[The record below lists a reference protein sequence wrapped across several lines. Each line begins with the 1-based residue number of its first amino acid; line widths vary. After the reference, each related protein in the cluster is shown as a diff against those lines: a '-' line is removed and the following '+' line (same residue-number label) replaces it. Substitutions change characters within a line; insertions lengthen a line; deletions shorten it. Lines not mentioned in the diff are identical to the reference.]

1 MAKHKKNLLLIL
13 SAIIL
18 ILGALDFYLTGENDN
33 LAFGPIHKNNI
44 APLDA
49 KDLKEICAGEDS
61 NKFSCYRNYYRAL
74 VTSNLN
80 FAFADLK
87 ARYGED
93 EYVRN
98 MCHPLVH
105 VVGRTAAESSTDT
118 LDAFSK
124 GDPFCWSG
132 YYHGVMEEIVTRIG
146 KDNLKAN
153 INKICR
159 GIEGRIS
166 FDRYNCIHGLGH
178 GLMAL
183 TNNEIFQSLE
193 MCGFLKGSLAK
204 SWCETGVFMENIIG
218 DDENQSHRSKYLK
231 PDQPFYPC
239 TEVEEKYKT
248 ECYLGQTS
256 YVLKIVGAD
265 FQKLFEMCSGI
276 EEGYQDKCYISIGR
290 DASGNTIS
298 DGPKTKQICDLGQ
311 TAEQKQKC
319 IEGAIVDFISYYHS
333 DTKALELCDLIDD
346 VETKSH
352 CLKTAKTY
360 WSIF

>member
-1 MAKHKKNLLLIL
+1 MSEKFKKLVPTLIV
-13 SAIIL
+13 IIVSF
-18 ILGALDFYLTGENDN
+18 GALDFYLNQN
-33 LAFGPIHKNNI
+33 SQIAFGPIHKNNI

-49 KDLKEICAGEDS
+49 GDLKEICAGENS
-61 NKFSCYRNYYRAL
+61 NKFSCYEKYYRTL
-74 VTSNLN
+74 VAENLN

-87 ARYGED
+87 ARYNEND
-93 EYVRN
+93 YIKN

-105 VVGRTAAESSTDT
+105 VVGRTAAEKSANT

-132 YYHGVMEEIVTRIG
+132 YYHGVMEEIVARIG

-153 INKICR
+153 LNKICK
-159 GIEGRIS
+159 GIERRIS
-166 FDRYNCIHGLGH
+166 FDRYNCVHGLGH

-193 MCGFLKGSLAK
+193 MCGFLKGSLAQ
-204 SWCETGVFMENIIG
+204 SWCETGVFMENVIADG
-218 DDENQSHRSKYLK
+218 KNHKTKYLD
-231 PDQPFYPC
+231 PERPFYPC

-256 YVLKIVGAD
+256 YVLKLVGAD
-265 FQKLFEMCSGI
+265 FKKLFEMCSNI

-298 DGPKTKQICDLGQ
+298 DAIKTKQICDLGK

-319 IEGAIVDFISYYHS
+319 IEGAIIDFVSYYHS
-333 DTKALELCDLIDD
+333 DTKALELCGLLDD
-346 VETKSH
+346 AETKSH